1 MGETHS
7 QLLINLNCQESL
19 WSTYFPCQVVSEKE
33 RKMDVGF
40 IGGQILKSFTV
51 LESNA
56 GLVISKG
63 GVTVRGCD
71 HWSWHRLPDV
81 KGFPW
86 FGLTYVP

>member
-33 RKMDVGF
+33 REKDVGF
-40 IGGQILKSFTV
+40 TGGQILKSLTV
-51 LESNA
+51 LESDE
-56 GLVISKG
+56 GLVILRG

-71 HWSWHRLPDV
+71 HKDRDHSQ
-81 KGFPW
+81 
-86 FGLTYVP
+86 GLTTGAGRGSQT